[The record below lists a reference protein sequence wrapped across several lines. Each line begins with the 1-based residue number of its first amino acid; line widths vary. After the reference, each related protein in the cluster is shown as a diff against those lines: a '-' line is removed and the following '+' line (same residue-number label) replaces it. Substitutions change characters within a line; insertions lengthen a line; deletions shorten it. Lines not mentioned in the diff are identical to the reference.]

1 MVRRIVT
8 IDNDQDQSFALS
20 DQHLGNPLLDPARP
34 GFFRQ
39 KIWLTDSSPA
49 VIHDLAWIND
59 VPELLEPLAGGSI
72 FHIYQFPP
80 DRVWLDN
87 IDSRK
92 IASFYQSVN
101 AEHAMQLDQGLH
113 PYSQKT
119 QTLDLCVIL
128 KGEIS
133 LLLDKETVILHAGDT
148 VVQRATRHAWSN
160 HSSSP
165 CVIAIS
171 SHCAKPSIK

>member
-8 IDNDQDQSFALS
+8 IDNDQDRSFALA
-20 DQHLGNPLLDPARP
+20 DDHLQNPLLDPARP
-34 GFFRQ
+34 GFLRQ

-49 VIHDLAWIND
+49 VIHDLAWIDD

-80 DRVWLDN
+80 DRVWLEN
-87 IDSRK
+87 IDAKK
-92 IASFYQSVN
+92 IASFYKSVN
-101 AEHAMQLDQGLH
+101 AEHAMQTEQNLH
-113 PYSQKT
+113 PYLQKT

-133 LLLDKETVILHAGDT
+133 LILDKETVVLHEGDT

-160 HSSSP
+160 HSSTP

-171 SHCAKPSIK
+171 SHCAK

>member
-20 DQHLGNPLLDPARP
+20 DDRLKKPLLDPARP

-49 VIHDLAWIND
+49 IIHDLAWID
-59 VPELLEPLAGGSI
+59 DMPELMEPLAGGSV

-80 DRVWLDN
+80 DKVWLNN
-87 IDSRK
+87 IDSQK
-92 IASFYQSVN
+92 IASFYKSVN
-101 AEHAMQLDQGLH
+101 AEHAMQVDQNLH
-113 PYSQKT
+113 PYLQKT

-133 LLLDKETVILHAGDT
+133 LILDKQSVILHAGDT

-160 HSSSP
+160 HSSTP

-171 SHCAKPSIK
+171 SHCAQQTVK